1 MRFSLE
7 QLETFLLVA
16 ETGSFSATA
25 RKLGKTQST
34 VSAAIAN
41 IEIDMNLSLFDRTTR
56 KPTLTAAGQ
65 KLLIEAEAV
74 MERCIALEAHANS
87 LSDSNPAEL
96 TLAIE
101 IPYSTVMPVLSAFEA
116 EFPFIDLTIR
126 NPVYGDVS
134 ELVLKGEAELGIAF
148 AQPGYPSELNFTQ
161 LGRLVMVHITHPDHP
176 LAKQEKVSFS
186 DLHTHRHLAFSAHA
200 NKLPTTEYL
209 RSTKVWQAESYL
221 ALIEMVRAGLGWA
234 TLPRQL
240 IRRELEQGDLVE
252 LQLDA
257 YPHTDWLVGVDL
269 LWQKRR
275 HPTDVEKWLRAR
287 FQQNKVFEFD
297 HFGQSTAAKC

>member
-74 MERCIALEAHANS
+74 MERCIALEAHADS
-87 LSDSNPAEL
+87 LGDSNPAEL

-101 IPYSTVMPVLSAFEA
+101 IPYNTVMPVLSAFEA

-134 ELVLKGEAELGIAF
+134 ELVLKGEVDLGIAF

-176 LAKQEKVSFS
+176 LAKIEKVSFS
-186 DLHTHRHLAFSAHA
+186 DLHIHRHLAFSAHA

-209 RSTKVWQAESYL
+209 RATKVWQAESYL

-240 IRRELEQGDLVE
+240 IHRELEQGDLVE
-252 LQLDA
+252 LQLEA
-257 YPHTDWLVGVDL
+257 YPYTDWLVGVDL

-275 HPTDVEKWLRAR
+275 QPAAAERWLRER

-297 HFGQSTAAKC
+297 NFGQTTAR

>member
-74 MERCIALEAHANS
+74 MERCIALEAHADS

-101 IPYSTVMPVLSAFEA
+101 IPYNTVMPVLSAFESR
-116 EFPFIDLTIR
+116 FPFIDLTIR

-134 ELVLKGEAELGIAF
+134 ELVIKGEAELGIAF

-176 LAKQEKVSFS
+176 LAKMEKVSFS

-209 RSTKVWQAESYL
+209 RATKVWQAESYL
-221 ALIEMVRAGLGWA
+221 ALIEMVRACLGWA

-240 IRRELEQGDLVE
+240 IHRELEQGELVE
-252 LQLDA
+252 LQLEA
-257 YPHTDWLVGVDL
+257 YPFTDWLVGVDL

-275 HPTDVEKWLRAR
+275 NPSEAERWLRGQ

-297 HFGQSTAAKC
+297 NFGQTTAR

>member
-41 IEIDMNLSLFDRTTR
+41 IEIDMNLPLFDRTTR

-74 MERCIALEAHANS
+74 MERCIALEAHADS
-87 LSDSNPAEL
+87 LGDSNPAEL

-101 IPYSTVMPVLSAFEA
+101 IPYNTVMPVLRAFEA

-134 ELVLKGEAELGIAF
+134 ELVLKGEVDLGIAF

-176 LAKQEKVSFS
+176 LAEMEKVSFS
-186 DLHTHRHLAFSAHA
+186 DLHIHRHLAFSAHA

-209 RSTKVWQAESYL
+209 RATKVWQAESYL

-240 IRRELEQGDLVE
+240 IHRELEQGDLVE
-252 LQLDA
+252 LQLEA
-257 YPHTDWLVGVDL
+257 YPYTDWLVGVDL

-275 HPTDVEKWLRAR
+275 QPAAAERWLRER

-297 HFGQSTAAKC
+297 NFGQTTAR